1 MRVRGGAE
9 ERSRGDW
16 VTGEDKVMGGRRRAG
31 QEDKDQEGKPQVRT
45 DGHSTGEGVR
55 ARRVHD

>member
-1 MRVRGGAE
+1 MGLRKDLGE
-9 ERSRGDW
+9 
-16 VTGEDKVMGGRRRAG
+16 TGSLGKTDKVMGGRRRAG